1 MGPNDIIELL
11 KTLSEKTRAYETA
24 KNELNEVQKKLHGTP
39 YLFSRNGLNTNIKNG
54 LVQKQDQACAGPSRV
69 KRGRGR
75 PKKIKND
82 IKTTLDQD
90 DNDNENDNDNETV
103 KNNNNMIEINRTG
116 DDAFSSCE
124 TYCSDI
130 IHDNREEEH
139 RDCYEDDTRPD
150 FKDAVYAFIADNIY
164 IETRYGNYYDVNTL
178 ELRGWYNPYTGKQEG
193 LL

>member
-11 KTLSEKTRAYETA
+11 KTLSEKTRAFEAA
-24 KNELNEVQKKLHGTP
+24 KNELNEVQKRLHGTP
-39 YLFSRNGLNTNIKNG
+39 YLFSRNGLNPNIKNG
-54 LVQKQDQACAGPSRV
+54 SVQKQDQSGPSRV

-90 DNDNENDNDNETV
+90 KTGNDNDNKTE
-103 KNNNNMIEINRTG
+103 NMIEINRIG

-130 IHDNREEEH
+130 NDSREEGH
-139 RDCYEDDTRPD
+139 QDCCEDDTRPD
-150 FKDAVYAFIADNIY
+150 FKDAVYTFIADNIY
-164 IETRYGNYYDVNTL
+164 IETRYGNYYDINTL

>member
-11 KTLSEKTRAYETA
+11 KLLSEKTRSYEAA
-24 KNELNEVQKKLHGTP
+24 KNELNVIQKQLHGTP
-39 YLFSRNGLNTNIKNG
+39 YLFSRNGPTKNG
-54 LVQKQDQACAGPSRV
+54 PLGQKQDQAGPPRV

-90 DNDNENDNDNETV
+90 ETGTENENKTE
-103 KNNNNMIEINRTG
+103 NMIEINRIG

-124 TYCSDI
+124 TYCSDT
-130 IHDNREEEH
+130 HDTREEE
-139 RDCYEDDTRPD
+139 CCEDDTRPD

-164 IETRYGNYYDVNTL
+164 IETRYGNYYDINTL

>member
-1 MGPNDIIELL
+1 MGPNDVTELL
-11 KTLSEKTRAYETA
+11 KTLSEKKRAYDDA
-24 KNELNEVQKKLHGTP
+24 KNDLNAIQKQLHGTP
-39 YLFSRNGLNTNIKNG
+39 YLFSRNGSTKNG
-54 LVQKQDQACAGPSRV
+54 PLVQKQDQVGTSRV

-90 DNDNENDNDNETV
+90 ETGTENET
-103 KNNNNMIEINRTG
+103 KTENEKINMIETNRTG

-124 TYCSDI
+124 TYCSDT
-130 IHDNREEEH
+130 HDIREEE
-139 RDCYEDDTRPD
+139 CCEDDTRPD
-150 FKDAVYAFIADNIY
+150 FKDAMYAFIADNIY
-164 IETRYGNYYDVNTL
+164 IETRYGNYYDINTL

>member
-1 MGPNDIIELL
+1 MGPSETSELL
-11 KTLSEKTRAYETA
+11 KRLSEKTRSYEEA
-24 KNELNEVQKKLHGTP
+24 KNELNAIQKQLHGSP
-39 YLFSRNGLNTNIKNG
+39 YLFSRNGSNRNTNNV
-54 LVQKQDQACAGPSRV
+54 LVQKQDQAGPSRV

-90 DNDNENDNDNETV
+90 EPGNENDNI
-103 KNNNNMIEINRTG
+103 IEINHNG

-124 TYCSDI
+124 TYCSEA
-130 IHDNREEEH
+130 HDTREEEC
-139 RDCYEDDTRPD
+139 DCGEDDNRPD

-164 IETRYGNYYDVNTL
+164 IETRYGNYYDINTL

>member
-1 MGPNDIIELL
+1 MGPSETTELL
-11 KTLSEKTRAYETA
+11 KLLSEKKRAYDDA
-24 KNELNEVQKKLHGTP
+24 KNELNAIQKQLHGTP

-54 LVQKQDQACAGPSRV
+54 LVQKQDQAGPSRV

-90 DNDNENDNDNETV
+90 ETGTENENENA
-103 KNNNNMIEINRTG
+103 KNNNNIETINRNG

-124 TYCSDI
+124 TYCSDT
-130 IHDNREEEH
+130 HETREEE
-139 RDCYEDDTRPD
+139 CCEDDTRPD

-164 IETRYGNYYDVNTL
+164 IETRYGNYYDINTL

>member
-11 KTLSEKTRAYETA
+11 KTLSEKTKAYEAA

-54 LVQKQDQACAGPSRV
+54 SVQKQDQACAGPSRV

-90 DNDNENDNDNETV
+90 ETGNDNDNENA
-103 KNNNNMIEINRTG
+103 KNNNIIEIDRIG
-116 DDAFSSCE
+116 DDTFSSCE

-130 IHDNREEEH
+130 NDTREE
-139 RDCYEDDTRPD
+139 DCCEDDTRPD

-164 IETRYGNYYDVNTL
+164 IETRYGNYYDINTL

>member
-11 KTLSEKTRAYETA
+11 KTLSEKTRAFEAA
-24 KNELNEVQKKLHGTP
+24 KNELNDVQKKLHGTP

-54 LVQKQDQACAGPSRV
+54 LVQKQDQAGPSRV

-90 DNDNENDNDNETV
+90 ETGNDNDNENA
-103 KNNNNMIEINRTG
+103 KNNNIIENINRTG

-124 TYCSDI
+124 TYCSDT
-130 IHDNREEEH
+130 HETREEE
-139 RDCYEDDTRPD
+139 CCEDDSRPD

-164 IETRYGNYYDVNTL
+164 IETRYGNYYDINTL

>member
-1 MGPNDIIELL
+1 MGSNEISELL
-11 KTLSEKTRAYETA
+11 KLLSEKKRAYDDA
-24 KNELNEVQKKLHGTP
+24 KNELNAIQKQLHGTP
-39 YLFSRNGLNTNIKNG
+39 YLFSRNGSTKNG
-54 LVQKQDQACAGPSRV
+54 PLVQKQDQAGPSRV

-90 DNDNENDNDNETV
+90 ETRTEDENKTENE
-103 KNNNNMIEINRTG
+103 KINMIEINRIG

-124 TYCSDI
+124 TYCSDT
-130 IHDNREEEH
+130 HDTRQEE
-139 RDCYEDDTRPD
+139 CCEDDSRPD

-164 IETRYGNYYDVNTL
+164 IETRYGNYYDINTL

>member
-11 KTLSEKTRAYETA
+11 KTLSEKTRAYEAA

-39 YLFSRNGLNTNIKNG
+39 YLFSRTGSTNNGP
-54 LVQKQDQACAGPSRV
+54 VQKQDQAGPSRV

-82 IKTTLDQD
+82 IKTTLDQAEIGT
-90 DNDNENDNDNETV
+90 ENA
-103 KNNNNMIEINRTG
+103 KNNNNIEINRIE
-116 DDAFSSCE
+116 DDTFSSCE
-124 TYCSDI
+124 TCCSDI
-130 IHDNREEEH
+130 NDNREDEH
-139 RDCYEDDTRPD
+139 QDCCEDDTRPD

-164 IETRYGNYYDVNTL
+164 IETRYGNYYDINTL

>member
-1 MGPNDIIELL
+1 MGPNDVTELL
-11 KTLSEKTRAYETA
+11 KLLSEKKRAYDDA
-24 KNELNEVQKKLHGTP
+24 KNELNAIQKQLHGTP
-39 YLFSRNGLNTNIKNG
+39 YLFSRNGSTNNG
-54 LVQKQDQACAGPSRV
+54 PLVQKQDQAGPSRV

-90 DNDNENDNDNETV
+90 ETETENEKINI
-103 KNNNNMIEINRTG
+103 IEINRIG

-124 TYCSDI
+124 TYCSDT
-130 IHDNREEEH
+130 HDTREEE
-139 RDCYEDDTRPD
+139 CCEDDSRPD

-164 IETRYGNYYDVNTL
+164 IETRYGNYYDINTL

>member
-11 KTLSEKTRAYETA
+11 KTLSEKTRAFEAA

-39 YLFSRNGLNTNIKNG
+39 YLFSRTGLKTSIKNG
-54 LVQKQDQACAGPSRV
+54 LVQKQDPSRV

-90 DNDNENDNDNETV
+90 ETGTDNE
-103 KNNNNMIEINRTG
+103 KINNIEINRIG
-116 DDAFSSCE
+116 DDTFSSCE

-130 IHDNREEEH
+130 NDNREEE
-139 RDCYEDDTRPD
+139 CCEDDTRPD

-164 IETRYGNYYDVNTL
+164 IETRYGNYYDINTL
-178 ELRGWYNPYTGKQEG
+178 ELRGWYNPYTGKKEG

>member
-11 KTLSEKTRAYETA
+11 KTLSEKTRAFEAA

-39 YLFSRNGLNTNIKNG
+39 YLFSRNGLNPNIKNG
-54 LVQKQDQACAGPSRV
+54 LVQKQDQAGTSRV

-90 DNDNENDNDNETV
+90 ETGNENANE
-103 KNNNNMIEINRTG
+103 KMNMIEINRIG
-116 DDAFSSCE
+116 DDEFSSCE

-130 IHDNREEEH
+130 NDSREEGH
-139 RDCYEDDTRPD
+139 QDCCEDDTRPD

-164 IETRYGNYYDVNTL
+164 IETRYGNYYDINTL

>member
-1 MGPNDIIELL
+1 MGPNEINELL
-11 KTLSEKTRAYETA
+11 KLLSEKKRAYDDA
-24 KNELNEVQKKLHGTP
+24 KNDLNAIQKQLHGIP
-39 YLFSRNGLNTNIKNG
+39 YLFSRKVANANINNGVL
-54 LVQKQDQACAGPSRV
+54 QKQDQVVPPRV

-90 DNDNENDNDNETV
+90 ETGNENETETE
-103 KNNNNMIEINRTG
+103 KFNSIEPNRIG

-124 TYCSDI
+124 TYCSDMN
-130 IHDNREEEH
+130 DNREEE
-139 RDCYEDDTRPD
+139 CVEDDNRPD
-150 FKDAVYAFIADNIY
+150 LKDAVYAFIAGNIY
-164 IETRYGNYYDVNTL
+164 IETRYGNYYDINTL

>member
-1 MGPNDIIELL
+1 MGSNDIIELL
-11 KTLSEKTRAYETA
+11 KILSEKTRAFEAA
-24 KNELNEVQKKLHGTP
+24 KTELNEVQKRLHGTP

-54 LVQKQDQACAGPSRV
+54 LVQKQDQAGPFRV

-90 DNDNENDNDNETV
+90 ETGNDSETA
-103 KNNNNMIEINRTG
+103 KNNNIIENIIRSE
-116 DDAFSSCE
+116 DDTFSSCE

-130 IHDNREEEH
+130 NDNREEEH
-139 RDCYEDDTRPD
+139 QDCCEGDTRPD

-164 IETRYGNYYDVNTL
+164 IETRYGNYYDINTL

>member
-11 KTLSEKTRAYETA
+11 KTLSEKTRAYEAA

-39 YLFSRNGLNTNIKNG
+39 YLFSRTGSTNNG
-54 LVQKQDQACAGPSRV
+54 LVQKQDQTGTGPSRV

-82 IKTTLDQD
+82 TKTTLDQD
-90 DNDNENDNDNETV
+90 ETGNDNDNDNEIA
-103 KNNNNMIEINRTG
+103 KNKNIIENINRIGEDT
-116 DDAFSSCE
+116 FSSCE
-124 TYCSDI
+124 SYCLDI
-130 IHDNREEEH
+130 NDNREEGH
-139 RDCYEDDTRPD
+139 QDCCEDDTRPD
-150 FKDAVYAFIADNIY
+150 FKDAVYAFIEGNIY
-164 IETRYGNYYDVNTL
+164 IETRYGNYYDINTL

>member
-11 KTLSEKTRAYETA
+11 KTLSEKTRAYEAA
-24 KNELNEVQKKLHGTP
+24 KNELNEVQKKLHGIP

-54 LVQKQDQACAGPSRV
+54 LVQKQDQAGPSRV

-90 DNDNENDNDNETV
+90 ETGNDNDNENA
-103 KNNNNMIEINRTG
+103 KNNNIIENINRIG
-116 DDAFSSCE
+116 DDTFSSCE
-124 TYCSDI
+124 TYCSEINDS
-130 IHDNREEEH
+130 REEGH
-139 RDCYEDDTRPD
+139 QDCCEDDTRPD

-164 IETRYGNYYDVNTL
+164 IETRYGNYYDINTL

>member
-11 KTLSEKTRAYETA
+11 KTLSEKTKAYKAA

-54 LVQKQDQACAGPSRV
+54 SVQKQDQACAGPSRV

-90 DNDNENDNDNETV
+90 ETGNDNDNENA
-103 KNNNNMIEINRTG
+103 KNNNNNNNIETINRNG
-116 DDAFSSCE
+116 DDTFS
-124 TYCSDI
+124 
-130 IHDNREEEH
+130 
-139 RDCYEDDTRPD
+139 
-150 FKDAVYAFIADNIY
+150 
-164 IETRYGNYYDVNTL
+164 
-178 ELRGWYNPYTGKQEG
+178 
-193 LL
+193 

>member
-1 MGPNDIIELL
+1 MGPSETTELL
-11 KTLSEKTRAYETA
+11 KLLSEKKRAYDDA
-24 KNELNEVQKKLHGTP
+24 KNELNAIQKQLHGTP
-39 YLFSRNGLNTNIKNG
+39 YLFSRNGSTKNG
-54 LVQKQDQACAGPSRV
+54 PLVQKQDQVGTSRV

-90 DNDNENDNDNETV
+90 EIGTENETE
-103 KNNNNMIEINRTG
+103 KSNMIEINRIG

-124 TYCSDI
+124 TYCSDT
-130 IHDNREEEH
+130 HDTREEEE
-139 RDCYEDDTRPD
+139 CCEDDTRPD

-164 IETRYGNYYDVNTL
+164 IETRYGNYYDINTL

>member
-1 MGPNDIIELL
+1 MRPNDITELL
-11 KTLSEKTRAYETA
+11 KLLSEKKRAYDDA
-24 KNELNEVQKKLHGTP
+24 KNDLNVIQKQLHGTP
-39 YLFSRNGLNTNIKNG
+39 YLFSRNGSNR
-54 LVQKQDQACAGPSRV
+54 LVQKQDQAGPSRV

-90 DNDNENDNDNETV
+90 ETGTENENE
-103 KNNNNMIEINRTG
+103 KINMIEINRTG

-124 TYCSDI
+124 TYCSDT
-130 IHDNREEEH
+130 HDREE
-139 RDCYEDDTRPD
+139 DCGEDDTRPD

-164 IETRYGNYYDVNTL
+164 IETRYGNYYDINTL

>member
-1 MGPNDIIELL
+1 MGPNDVTELL
-11 KTLSEKTRAYETA
+11 KLLSEKKRAYDDA
-24 KNELNEVQKKLHGTP
+24 KNELNEIQKQLHGTP
-39 YLFSRNGLNTNIKNG
+39 YLFSRNGHTTNG
-54 LVQKQDQACAGPSRV
+54 PLVQKQDQAGPSRV

-90 DNDNENDNDNETV
+90 ETGNENENTKNDI
-103 KNNNNMIEINRTG
+103 IENINRMG
-116 DDAFSSCE
+116 DDTFSSCE
-124 TYCSDI
+124 TYCSDMN
-130 IHDNREEEH
+130 DNREDERH
-139 RDCYEDDTRPD
+139 QDCGGEDDNRPD

-164 IETRYGNYYDVNTL
+164 IETRYGNYYDINTL

>member
-1 MGPNDIIELL
+1 MGPNDINELL
-11 KTLSEKTRAYETA
+11 KTLSEKTRAYEAA

-54 LVQKQDQACAGPSRV
+54 LVQIQKQDQAGPSRL

-90 DNDNENDNDNETV
+90 ETGNDNDNETA
-103 KNNNNMIEINRTG
+103 KNNNLIETINRSG
-116 DDAFSSCE
+116 DDTFSSCE
-124 TYCSDI
+124 IYCSDT
-130 IHDNREEEH
+130 HDTREE
-139 RDCYEDDTRPD
+139 DCCEDDNRPD

-164 IETRYGNYYDVNTL
+164 IETRYGNYYDINTL

>member
-1 MGPNDIIELL
+1 MGPSETTELL
-11 KTLSEKTRAYETA
+11 KLLSEKKRAYDDA
-24 KNELNEVQKKLHGTP
+24 KNELNAIQKQLHGTP
-39 YLFSRNGLNTNIKNG
+39 YLFSRNGSTKNG
-54 LVQKQDQACAGPSRV
+54 PLVQKQDQSILPRV

-82 IKTTLDQD
+82 IKTTLDKD
-90 DNDNENDNDNETV
+90 EIGTENETE
-103 KNNNNMIEINRTG
+103 KSNMIEINRIG

-124 TYCSDI
+124 TYCSDT
-130 IHDNREEEH
+130 HDTREEEE
-139 RDCYEDDTRPD
+139 CCEDDTRPD

-164 IETRYGNYYDVNTL
+164 IETRYGNYYDINTL

>member
-1 MGPNDIIELL
+1 MGLNDIIELL
-11 KTLSEKTRAYETA
+11 KTLSEKTRAYEAA
-24 KNELNEVQKKLHGTP
+24 KNELNAIQKQLHGTP
-39 YLFSRNGLNTNIKNG
+39 YLFSRNGSTNNG
-54 LVQKQDQACAGPSRV
+54 PLVQKQDQAGPSRV

-90 DNDNENDNDNETV
+90 ETGTENENKTEKINI
-103 KNNNNMIEINRTG
+103 IEINRIG

-124 TYCSDI
+124 TYCSDT
-130 IHDNREEEH
+130 HDTREEE
-139 RDCYEDDTRPD
+139 CCEDDSRPD

-164 IETRYGNYYDVNTL
+164 IETRYGNYYDINTL

>member
-1 MGPNDIIELL
+1 MGNDVTELL
-11 KTLSEKTRAYETA
+11 KILSEKKRSYEEA
-24 KNELNEVQKKLHGTP
+24 KNELNAIQKQLHGTP
-39 YLFSRNGLNTNIKNG
+39 YLFSRNGPTKNG
-54 LVQKQDQACAGPSRV
+54 PLVQKQDQAGPSRV

-90 DNDNENDNDNETV
+90 ETGNENENTKNDIIET
-103 KNNNNMIEINRTG
+103 INRTG

-124 TYCSDI
+124 TYCSDT
-130 IHDNREEEH
+130 HDTREEE
-139 RDCYEDDTRPD
+139 CCEDDNRPD

-164 IETRYGNYYDVNTL
+164 IETRYGNYYDINTL